1 MSTSTFTL
9 PGLSGFRTLLL
20 SAALLLGSLLTA
32 PVVVA
37 QTGAPTAAV
46 KLVVDNILAV
56 LRKPGFEFENDRP
69 AISAEIS
76 RAFDATAMAQSV
88 LSTNWRSATAEQQNE
103 FRDLLMQTIENTY
116 IGRIKAY
123 TNETVEYRKEEITE
137 NRASVET
144 VIVTSS
150 NEVPVTYKLRL
161 RSDGWFVYDVEVE
174 NVSMVSSYRDTYRS
188 IVRRDG
194 MDGLIEQMKA
204 KIGELEV

>member
-1 MSTSTFTL
+1 MSFSTSQHAGNSALRTF
-9 PGLSGFRTLLL
+9 LL
-20 SAALLLGSLLTA
+20 SAVMLVTTLFAA
-32 PVVVA
+32 PMVA
-37 QTGAPTAAV
+37 AQDGAPTAAV
-46 KLVVDNILAV
+46 RLVVDNILTI

-88 LSTNWRSATAEQQNE
+88 LSTNWRSATADQQNE
-103 FRDLLMQTIENTY
+103 FRNLLMQTIENTY
-116 IGRIKAY
+116 IGRIRAY
-123 TNETVEYRKEEITE
+123 TNESVEFRKEEISE
-137 NRASVET
+137 NRATVET

-174 NVSMVSSYRDTYRS
+174 NVSMVSSYRDTYRD